1 MEKNWMI
8 IIVVSIIGTSAILI
22 AEKICN
28 KDLNDPIAQ
37 RIEQVTNDV
46 NLTGTTKERLITE
59 IVQKAQKDTIY
70 KDTSDPV
77 ANRIEKVL
85 KGENLLSSD
94 KEKLIREII
103 QQAKKDTIYRDTC
116 LKVSQ

>member
-1 MEKNWMI
+1 MDKNWMI
-8 IIVVSIIGTSAILI
+8 IIVVSV
-22 AEKICN
+22 ICLFGYGIVGVIN
-28 KDLNDPIAQ
+28 KKNLNDPIAQ
-37 RIEQVTNDV
+37 RIERISNDV
-46 NLTGTTKERLITE
+46 SLNGVIKERLITE